1 PAPTVLCIG
10 YSVTS
15 DAGTCVVRTC
25 PVALWGPTSCRAGSQ
40 IKSPSLKLRITHHST
55 PTRGTVNMMIA
66 LVRQGVGPNEEH
78 LLWLEMFTELPHE
91 SRQLL
96 ADLVPKPF

>member
-1 PAPTVLCIG
+1 
-10 YSVTS
+10 
-15 DAGTCVVRTC
+15 
-25 PVALWGPTSCRAGSQ
+25 
-40 IKSPSLKLRITHHST
+40 
-55 PTRGTVNMMIA
+55 MMIA

-96 ADLVPKPF
+96 ADLVPKPFSV